1 MLLGVASSKS
11 SNSYVQ
17 GLKIGT
23 TVPGPFGNVDL
34 HVHFPSPVRR
44 VFFIDMGSRGH
55 TWSTQ
60 GPSCSLHFLE
70 SQVCINPAVPEA
82 GGDSSFNPG
91 DACPKVG
98 SAETQ
103 DVDFR
108 TLGTILSQPLT
119 NPCLSCRRS
128 SPRFPNRSQRL
139 VPCIQ
144 NSVYLF
150 LNSFFFSSLFRSSC
164 FCKVAGRTSTHMIL
178 SEDKMD
184 AHASTRFHVLVKSP
198 LQNRPYKHETKPFG
212 KSIQDIYLNWD
223 QSGRRSNFSRIT
235 SPKESA
241 TTVN

>member
-1 MLLGVASSKS
+1 MDEEPGVANFMLLGVASSKS

-34 HVHFPSPVRR
+34 HVHFPE
-44 VFFIDMGSRGH
+44 
-55 TWSTQ
+55 
-60 GPSCSLHFLE
+60 SCQEGFLHRYGQSGTHLIYTRPLQLALPRIVE
-70 SQVCINPAVPEA
+70 SQVCINPINPAVPEA

-98 SAETQ
+98 SGAEETQ

-144 NSVYLF
+144 NLVYLF
-150 LNSFFFSSLFRSSC
+150 LNSFFSCLFRSSS
-164 FCKVAGRTSTHMIL
+164 FCKVAGRTSTPMIL

-184 AHASTRFHVLVKSP
+184 VALNVLRTP
-198 LQNRPYKHETKPFG
+198 
-212 KSIQDIYLNWD
+212 
-223 QSGRRSNFSRIT
+223 RRVFMF
-235 SPKESA
+235 
-241 TTVN
+241 

>member
-1 MLLGVASSKS
+1 MFKAWRLEPQFQVPLAMLIYMSTS
-11 SNSYVQ
+11 Q
-17 GLKIGT
+17 
-23 TVPGPFGNVDL
+23 
-34 HVHFPSPVRR
+34 SPVRR

-184 AHASTRFHVLVKSP
+184 VVLNVLRTP
-198 LQNRPYKHETKPFG
+198 
-212 KSIQDIYLNWD
+212 
-223 QSGRRSNFSRIT
+223 RRVFMF
-235 SPKESA
+235 
-241 TTVN
+241 